1 MVTSQSLL
9 KPSDGLLEASLVP
22 RFDLWYLHIWPYSE
36 TMGCPYTWMDRLHKT
51 HTGDKKE
58 EFTLPNSEFVVHVIG
73 LLLLLLEYGFGS
85 LDVFILEAH
94 VLCIG

>member
-9 KPSDGLLEASLVP
+9 KPSDGLLETSLVP
-22 RFDLWYLHIWPYSE
+22 RFDLWYLQIWPYSE
-36 TMGCPYTWMDRLHKT
+36 TMGCPYTWMDRLHQT
-51 HTGDKKE
+51 RTGHKKE
-58 EFTLPNSEFVVHVIG
+58 EFTLPNSEFVVNVIG
-73 LLLLLLEYGFGS
+73 LLLLFLEYGFGS